1 MDFVYNK
8 EWGSVMI
15 RERRNKEKLEMYY
28 NKFLNEDI
36 LDPNVH
42 PWVSESW
49 ERCKNRNLKNKDF
62 SNLPRLVDF
71 EFVEQQEKNKE
82 VIDFVEGLYEC
93 NKQCFINHNLNMLLI
108 DEESYVLKSYILPVY
123 NNLLG
128 NLDGNRISERDIG
141 TTSISIAKE
150 HKVPFLLFGAENWLK
165 ALHSGDSFSVPI
177 IVDGRLSYL
186 INIFSL
192 DKSELPYDFIISLIL
207 SIKYSLEKYLAL
219 SEKNLAFTTLL
230 DNLPLA
236 AYCVRP
242 GGKVT
247 YANVEGEKRL
257 EGKTNLSDVFLNYEH
272 VPINKGFQGM
282 PSYHKE
288 IIWIARE
295 RTYDDV
301 ITVLPLKT
309 GDDINSVVTAS
320 FAIEDLKTII
330 AHATGY
336 SSRYSLLSMVGKT
349 PEFVS
354 LQNKASRVAKSD
366 TNVLLQGEPGTGKQR
381 LAHGIHQASIRAA
394 NPLIVVKCG
403 KVAESI
409 LDVEIFGYGEESTG
423 WVPGK
428 LELANTGTLFIDEI
442 EKMPVILGDKLADA
456 LLTKKMLVNGE
467 VKSFDVRVI
476 AACDSNL
483 KRLSEK
489 GLFSKKLFAVFS
501 KVIVKVPPL
510 RERAEDIDIISN
522 HILSEMSVQQN
533 IAPKKLSKG
542 ALEVLEKCSWTG
554 NIKQLQGVLELAFFH
569 TPGSIINEDN
579 IKLPNNSTLGK
590 SWKHD
595 KDSFVEAWKAA
606 GGNISRLGLMLGVSR
621 VTLYRY
627 LKKYGLDKSPN

>member
-1 MDFVYNK
+1 
-8 EWGSVMI
+8 MI
-15 RERRNKEKLEMYY
+15 RERRNKEKLNTYY
-28 NKFLNEDI
+28 SKFIDEGV

-42 PWVSESW
+42 PWVAESW
-49 ERCKNRNLKNKDF
+49 TRCKSRKLKSKDF
-62 SNLPRLVDF
+62 HDLPKLTTF
-71 EFVEQQEKNKE
+71 EFSEQQEKNQE
-82 VIDFVEGLYEC
+82 AIEFVDGLYEC
-93 NKQCFINHNLNMLLI
+93 NKQCFANYGLNMLLI
-108 DEESYVLKSYILPVY
+108 DEESYVLKSYSLPIY
-123 NNLLG
+123 NNLLSG
-128 NLDGNRISERDIG
+128 LESSRVSERDIG

-165 ALHSGDSFSVPI
+165 AFHAGDSFSVPI
-177 IVDGRLSYL
+177 IADGRLRYL

-192 DKSELPYDFIISLIL
+192 EKNELPYDLITSLIL
-207 SIKYSLEKYLAL
+207 SMKYSLEKYLGL
-219 SEKNLAFTTLL
+219 YEKNVAFTTLL

-247 YANVEGEKRL
+247 YANEEGEKRL
-257 EGKTNLSDVFLNYEH
+257 EGRSNLSEVFLNYEH
-272 VPINKGFQGM
+272 IPINKGFQGM
-282 PSYHKE
+282 PSHHKE
-288 IIWIARE
+288 VVWIARE
-295 RTYDDV
+295 RTYEDI

-309 GDDINSVVTAS
+309 GDDINSVITAS
-320 FAIEDLKTII
+320 FSVEDLKTII

-336 SSRYSLLSMVGKT
+336 SSRYSLLSMVGET
-349 PEFVS
+349 PEFVA
-354 LQNKASRVAKSD
+354 LQNKANRVAKSD
-366 TNVLLQGEPGTGKQR
+366 NNVLLQGEPGTGKQR
-381 LAHGIHQASIRAA
+381 LAHGIHQASARAA

-409 LDVEIFGYGEESTG
+409 LDVEIFGYGAESTG

-442 EKMPVILGDKLADA
+442 EKMPVALGDKLAKA
-456 LLTKKMLVNGE
+456 LATKKMLINGE
-467 VKSFDVRVI
+467 EKSFDVRVI

-489 GLFSKKLFAVFS
+489 GLFSKALFNVFA
-501 KVIVKVPPL
+501 KVIVKVPAL
-510 RERAEDIDIISN
+510 RDRVEDIDILSS

-533 IAPKKLSKG
+533 IAPKKLSKE
-542 ALEVLEKCSWTG
+542 ALETLKKCNWTG

-569 TPGSIINEDN
+569 TPGSVINEDN
-579 IKLPNNSTLGK
+579 IKLPSNSTLGK

-595 KDSFVEAWKAA
+595 KDAFVEAWKAA

-627 LKKYGLDKSPN
+627 LKKYDLDKSPKG